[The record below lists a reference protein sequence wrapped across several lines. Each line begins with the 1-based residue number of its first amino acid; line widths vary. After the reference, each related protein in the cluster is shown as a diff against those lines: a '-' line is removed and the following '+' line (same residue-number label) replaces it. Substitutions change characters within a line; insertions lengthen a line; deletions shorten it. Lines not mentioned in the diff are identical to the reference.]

1 MMADTPEVKVKK
13 KIHAILKSATAYAV
27 NYIGGQYATSGTPD
41 ILVCINGRF
50 VGIEAKAG
58 KGKPTQLQLNS
69 LRDIHR
75 AGGVALIINEANL
88 HTLAGALTATVAG
101 GQPSNYTDFLPKT
114 EIENTDEP
122 TLRMRPRDVL

>member
-1 MMADTPEVKVKK
+1 MADTPEVKVKK
-13 KIHAILKSATAYAV
+13 KIHAILRGAGAYAV

-41 ILVCINGRF
+41 ILACINGRF

-75 AGGVALIINEANL
+75 AGGAALVINETTIEL
-88 HTLAGALTATVAG
+88 LPGWLAAIRMG
-101 GQPSNYTDFLPKT
+101 GQVSNYTDFLPKT
-114 EIENTDEP
+114 EIENTNEP
-122 TLRMRPRDVL
+122 TLRTRCRNLL

>member
-1 MMADTPEVKVKK
+1 MADTPEVKVKK
-13 KIHAILKSATAYAV
+13 KIHAVLKSVGAYAV

-41 ILVCINGRF
+41 ILVCIKGRF

-69 LRDIHR
+69 LRDIHK
-75 AGGVALIINEANL
+75 AGGVALVINEANL
-88 HTLAGALTATVAG
+88 HTLSGALLATVIG

-114 EIENTDEP
+114 EIENLNEP
-122 TLRMRPRDVL
+122 TLRTGPRNIL

>member
-1 MMADTPEVKVKK
+1 MASTKESLVKK
-13 KIHAILKSATAYAV
+13 KIHAILKSVGAYAV

-41 ILVCINGRF
+41 ILVCIKGRF

-75 AGGVALIINEANL
+75 AGGVALVINEANL
-88 HTLAGALTATVAG
+88 HTLSGALLATVIG

-114 EIENTDEP
+114 EIENLNEP
-122 TLRMRPRDVL
+122 TLRTGPRNIL